1 MFTAYVY
8 IIIGSPEVTV
18 VIDGYTISSTQSSPA
33 SLPLGT
39 ALVLVCRVSGIPQR
53 QIKYNWTCPD
63 GPCER
68 PGYVGRK
75 VVNGNILAVNITSDS
90 DGGTYTCEVSREDT
104 DGGYHQDYTLL
115 VTSIVISVHS
125 SRGVHVIISV
135 YYVIT
140 PPCYT
145 RRKFDSQLWEIHP
158 LSASNY

>member
-1 MFTAYVY
+1 M
-8 IIIGSPEVTV
+8 
-18 VIDGYTISSTQSSPA
+18 VIDGYTLGSTQSLTA

-90 DGGTYTCEVSREDT
+90 DEGTYTCEVSR
-104 DGGYHQDYTLL
+104 DGADGRCSQMYTLNVSGQYTQL
-115 VTSIVISVHS
+115 PCVYRYMHTLNKHYKYMIV
-125 SRGVHVIISV
+125 
-135 YYVIT
+135 
-140 PPCYT
+140 
-145 RRKFDSQLWEIHP
+145 K
-158 LSASNY
+158 

>member
-1 MFTAYVY
+1 MLYSLFVMY
-8 IIIGSPEVTV
+8 ISPLGSPKVTV
-18 VIDGYTISSTQSSPA
+18 VVDGYTVDTTQSSPA

-90 DGGTYTCEVSREDT
+90 DGGTYTCDVSREDT
-104 DGGYHQDYTLL
+104 DGGYSQNYTLN
-115 VTSIVISVHS
+115 VS
-125 SRGVHVIISV
+125 GQ
-135 YYVIT
+135 
-140 PPCYT
+140 YT
-145 RRKFDSQLWEIHP
+145 QQTCTENKW
-158 LSASNY
+158 